1 MAAEERAMS
10 RVLPADA
17 ERGAGR
23 GAAPALRLGFARVD
37 VTPPLAVPYLSYYPR
52 QTAFE
57 GVHDRLYVRALAVEG
72 AAAAGEAP
80 LRAAVVSLD
89 SLGISRH
96 VLGPEGD
103 YVETVRR
110 EVERRSGVPA
120 GNVLLAASHAH
131 STPQTTDIAV
141 LIESYPEATVW
152 LERLAGQIADAVAG
166 AWQARRPAVLR
177 GATGLC
183 HGVAW
188 NRRILTRDGRLVR
201 LGQRPPDDQVVKEPR
216 DDRVPVLLATAAPD
230 APGAAASGE
239 TVWRGA
245 LLGFTCHPT
254 TVQVQPLVSADY
266 PGVACDLVERE
277 LRAEACLFLQG
288 ACGNVGPVRATT
300 DFQDVAV
307 YGRALGGEALRVL
320 SLLEARDVPAMP
332 PALGVGRE
340 TVAVARRPVPDGAAQ
355 AAQAATLEAAIGAAP
370 DAAARAAAIGRYRR
384 VAESLRLSGLGGG
397 PVRIEVQ
404 ALRLGDAL
412 IVACEGELFVEYGNR
427 IKDASPAAVTF
438 VAAYANGYEGYIPT
452 PAAWDEGGYEV
463 SEGPWTRV
471 WRDGGEDVG
480 AAAVALARR
489 VWHEG
494 AQPV

>member
-1 MAAEERAMS
+1 MSAVDPAA
-10 RVLPADA
+10 
-17 ERGAGR
+17 GG
-23 GAAPALRLGFARVD
+23 GAAALRLGFARVD
-37 VTPPLAVPYLSYYPR
+37 VTPPLAIPYLSYYPR

-57 GVHDRLYVRALAVEG
+57 GVHDRLYARALAVEG
-72 AAAAGEAP
+72 AAAPGQAP
-80 LRAAVVSLD
+80 VRAAVVALD

-96 VLGPEGD
+96 VLGPDGD

-131 STPQTTDIAV
+131 STPQTTDIAA
-141 LIESYPEATVW
+141 LAGDCPEAPAW
-152 LERLAGQIADAVAG
+152 LEGLAGQIADAVAT
-166 AWQARRPAVLR
+166 AWGARRPATLR

-201 LGQRPPDDQVVKEPR
+201 LAQRPPDDQVVKEPR
-216 DDRVPVLLATAAPD
+216 DDRVPLLLATGAAAAAD
-230 APGAAASGE
+230 APGGAAA
-239 TVWRGA
+239 WRGA
-245 LLGFTCHPT
+245 LMGFTCHPT

-266 PGVACDLVERE
+266 PGVACALVERE
-277 LRAEACLFLQG
+277 LGAEACLFLQG

-300 DFQDVAV
+300 DFQDVDV

-320 SLLEARDVPAMP
+320 SLLEARDAPAMS
-332 PALGVGRE
+332 PALAVGRE
-340 TVAVARRPVPDGAAQ
+340 TVQVARRPLPDGAAL
-355 AAQAATLEAAIGAAP
+355 AAQAAALEAEIGAAP
-370 DAAARAAAIGRYRR
+370 DATARAAAIGRFRR
-384 VAESLRLSGLGGG
+384 VAESLRLSRLGAG
-397 PVRIEVQ
+397 PVAIEVQ

-412 IVACEGELFVEYGNR
+412 LVACEGELFVEYGNR

-463 SEGPWTRV
+463 SVGPWTRV
-471 WRDGGEDVG
+471 WRDAGEDVG

-489 VWHEG
+489 VWDEG
-494 AQPV
+494 APPA